1 MSGPHPLD
9 RAAGLLERVAG
20 CQVLCVGDTMLD
32 RTVGGT
38 VDRIS
43 PEAPI
48 PVLRADGPTAVP
60 GGAGNVAANVAALGA
75 RVALV
80 AVVGDDAEGQELE
93 ALLAEVATPALVRD
107 RSRPTTVKTRF
118 VAGSQQLLRVDREVT
133 APLEPSVAARLLEHA
148 RMLLAGS
155 DLLVLSDYGKGVL
168 GGSVAQAL
176 IGAALEVGK
185 PVLVDPKGR
194 DYGRYRGATL
204 VTPNRSELLLAAGVE
219 VADEGALADAAD
231 RLRRRIDARWLLV
244 TLGGEG
250 MLLVGAGDRHRI
262 PGVRR
267 EVYDVV
273 GAGDTVLAAMATL
286 HAAGGDVPACAWLA
300 NLAGSVAVGRRGTA
314 TVTDLDL
321 RVALAAQRGTLH
333 ETKVLGRDAAL
344 RLAVEARRQGRR
356 VGFTNGCFDILH
368 PGHVSLVAQARARC
382 DLLLVGLNSDASV
395 RRLKGP
401 GRPVNDERTRALVLA
416 ALAGVD
422 GVVLFDEDTPLELIR
437 ALRPDLLVKG
447 ADYRLDEV
455 VGGTEVRGWGGEVLL
470 AELVPSASTTGTITR
485 IAAVGTAS

>member
-1 MSGPHPLD
+1 MSSSHPLD
-9 RAAGLLERVAG
+9 RAAGLLERVGGAR
-20 CQVLCVGDTMLD
+20 VLCVGDAMLD
-32 RTVGGT
+32 RTVAGA
-38 VDRIS
+38 VERIS

-48 PVLRADGPTAVP
+48 PVLRAGRPVAVP

-75 RVALV
+75 RAALV
-80 AVVGDDAEGQELE
+80 AVVGDDAEGHELE
-93 ALLAEVATPALVRD
+93 ALIGEVATPALVRD

-118 VAGSQQLLRVDREVT
+118 VAGNQQLLRVDRETT
-133 APLEPSVAARLLEHA
+133 APLEPTVAARLLERA

-168 GGSVAQAL
+168 GEAVAQAL
-176 IGAALEVGK
+176 IDAAREAGK

-204 VTPNRSELLLAAGVE
+204 VTPNRAELLLAAGVE
-219 VADEGALADAAD
+219 ADDDGALADAAET
-231 RLRRRIDARWLLV
+231 LRRRIDAQWLLA
-244 TLGGEG
+244 TLGGDG
-250 MLLVGAGDRHRI
+250 MLLVGAEQRHRI
-262 PGVRR
+262 AGVRR

-286 HAAGGDVPACAWLA
+286 LAAGGDVPACAWLA

-314 TVTDLDL
+314 TVSDLDL
-321 RVALAAQRGTLH
+321 RAALAAQRGTLH
-333 ETKVLGRDAAL
+333 EAKILGRDAAL
-344 RLAVEARRQGRR
+344 RLVAEARRHGRR
-356 VGFTNGCFDILH
+356 IGFTNGCFDILH

-422 GVVLFDEDTPLELIR
+422 AVVLFDEDTPLELIR
-437 ALRPDLLVKG
+437 GLRPDLLVKG

-455 VGGTEVRGWGGEVLL
+455 VGGAEVRGWGGEVLL
-470 AELVPSASTTGTITR
+470 AELVPQASTSGTITR
-485 IAAVGTAS
+485 IAAAGTAG